1 MLNAFPLIFG
11 HNRSIMKKSVVV
23 ALHAGCWIY
32 YLAYSSGM
40 VGATVGFA
48 TENFIARLLSGLAF
62 GLIYFYI
69 YYLYLFPKFL
79 AKKKIRQF
87 VLWSIALGLLATPLS
102 FLIQYLVVTPRPDF
116 SGFFQKSDEHPVAI
130 LVTWFLTF
138 LVGSFMAVI
147 NGMFGALLRGFIT
160 WYDEIHLRE
169 VLMRK
174 NVQTELSLLKA
185 QLNPHFLFNTLN
197 NIDVLIEQNA
207 QRASTYLKKL
217 SDILRFTL
225 YDTREE
231 KIPLVQE
238 LEYIRKFIDLQNIRT
253 ANEEFVSYEVRGE
266 PEGLNIAPMVFI
278 PFIENAFK
286 HTINKKI
293 KNAVVI
299 SIDVKKDDLQVIFFC
314 RNVVD
319 KEGSVPAH
327 KSGLGIELIKQR
339 LQLLY
344 GDRHSLEISH
354 GTDQYMVS
362 LKVDLHG
369 N

>member
-1 MLNAFPLIFG
+1 
-11 HNRSIMKKSVVV
+11 MKKSVVV
-23 ALHAGCWIY
+23 ALHIGCWVF
-32 YLAYSSGM
+32 YLAYSAGIA
-40 VGATVGFA
+40 GATSGFA
-48 TENFIARLLSGLAF
+48 DENFLARLLSGLAF
-62 GLIYFYI
+62 GLLYFYI
-69 YYLYLFPKFL
+69 FYLYLFPKFL
-79 AKKKIRQF
+79 AKRKIRQF

-102 FLIQYLVVTPRPDF
+102 LLIQYFTVTPGPDF
-116 SGFFQKSDEHPVAI
+116 SRIDKSDDDPI
-130 LVTWFLTF
+130 LVLITWFLAF
-138 LVGSFMAVI
+138 LVGTFMAVI
-147 NGMFGALLRGFIT
+147 NGMLGALLRGFIT

-253 ANEEFVSYEVRGE
+253 ANEDFVSYEMRGE
-266 PEGLNIAPMVFI
+266 PEGLYIAPMVFI

-319 KEGSVPAH
+319 KEGSVPAV
-327 KSGLGIELIKQR
+327 KSGLGVELIKQR

-354 GTDQYMVS
+354 GADQYIVS
-362 LKVDLHG
+362 LKIDLHG

>member
-1 MLNAFPLIFG
+1 
-11 HNRSIMKKSVVV
+11 MKKSVVV

-32 YLAYSSGM
+32 YLAYSTGM

-48 TENFIARLLSGLAF
+48 TENFMARLLSGMAF
-62 GLIYFYI
+62 CLLYFYI
-69 YYLYLFPKFL
+69 YYLYLFPKYL
-79 AKKKIRQF
+79 AKRKIRQF
-87 VLWSIALGLLATPLS
+87 VLWSIVLGLLATPLS
-102 FLIQYLVVTPRPDF
+102 LLIQYFVVTPRPDF
-116 SGFFQKSDEHPVAI
+116 SGFQKSDEDPVAI
-130 LVTWFLTF
+130 SIQWFLMF
-138 LVGSFMAVI
+138 LVGSFRALI

-174 NVQTELSLLKA
+174 NIQTELSLLKA

-207 QRASTYLKKL
+207 QKASTYLKKL
-217 SDILRFTL
+217 SDILRFML

-231 KIPLVQE
+231 EIPLVQE

-266 PEGLNIAPMVFI
+266 PEGLYIAPMVFI

-293 KNAVVI
+293 INAVVI

-319 KEGSVPAH
+319 KEGSVPAV

-344 GDRHSLEISH
+344 GDRHSLVFSA
-354 GTDQYMVS
+354 GNDQYTVS
-362 LKVDLHG
+362 LKIDLHG